1 MTIQAAIDMIDTL
14 KPNMFPNHQKVAWLS
29 DLDGLIWR
37 EVVLTHEGVDHGRT
51 FDGYDQDTNPSTD
64 LLAPEPYTDIYKHY
78 MATKMDIANR
88 ETGEYAK
95 DTVLFNNAWQ
105 TLCDYWNRK
114 HLPLLRVKQLRF

>member
-1 MTIQAAIDMIDTL
+1 MTIQAAIDTIDTL
-14 KPNMFPNHQKVAWLS
+14 KPNMFPIHQKVAWLS
-29 DLDGLIWR
+29 DLDGMIWR
-37 EVVLTHEGVDHGRT
+37 EIVLTHEGVEPGRS

-64 LLAPEPYTDIYKHY
+64 LLAPEPYTDIYRHY

-95 DTVLFNNAWQ
+95 DNVLFNNAWQ

-114 HLPLLRVKQLRF
+114 QLPLLRVKQLRF

>member
-14 KPNMFPNHQKVAWLS
+14 KPNMFPHHQKVAWLS

-37 EVVLTHEGVDHGRT
+37 EIVLTHEGVDPGRT
-51 FDGYDQDTNPSTD
+51 FDGYDQDTNPSAD
-64 LLAPEPYTDIYKHY
+64 LLAPEPYTDIYRHY

-114 HLPLLRVKQLRF
+114 QLPLLRVKQLRF